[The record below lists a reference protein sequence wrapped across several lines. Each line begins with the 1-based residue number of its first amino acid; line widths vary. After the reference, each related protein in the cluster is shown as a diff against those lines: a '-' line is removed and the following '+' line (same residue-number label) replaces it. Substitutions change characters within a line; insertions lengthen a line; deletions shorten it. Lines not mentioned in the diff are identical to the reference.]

1 MSKVKITVLKRMN
14 PKDIFDEYPL
24 KKNIIKNYMIDFS
37 NFQVLKC
44 LLIKRPETMQLEDTP
59 IIESKVLQ
67 LTVEARDNLRE
78 KLAA

>member
-1 MSKVKITVLKRMN
+1 
-14 PKDIFDEYPL
+14 
-24 KKNIIKNYMIDFS
+24 MIDFS

-78 KLAA
+78 KLAAYYARVPAADKILEE